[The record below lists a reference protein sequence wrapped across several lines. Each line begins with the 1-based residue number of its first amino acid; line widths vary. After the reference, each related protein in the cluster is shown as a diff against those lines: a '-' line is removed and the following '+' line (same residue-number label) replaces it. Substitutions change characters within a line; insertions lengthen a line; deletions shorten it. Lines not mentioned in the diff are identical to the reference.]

1 MKTKSWKA
9 IKDEVYGKKGTARR
23 DKLERDFKIL
33 KTKFVFNKKSI

>member
-23 DKLERDFKIL
+23 DKLENDFLRL
-33 KTKFVFNKKSI
+33 KNRLLQQKN